1 MISINWNLFKAKF
14 DGKENKE
21 FERLAYHLFCIEHN
35 NKIGIF
41 RFKNQ
46 TGIETDPIKTEKGF
60 EGFQAKYYEGKL
72 SGHKDDIIDSIRK
85 AKQKNNHLTHLHLYL
100 NLEVSESS
108 KKHIKEPIF
117 KTEIENTAR
126 DLNLELIWRVPS
138 NFEIKL
144 SDPSNSHIAKYFFDN
159 EKTVID
165 LLNFLEGHTSSL
177 FLSIQTDI
185 VLNNEVIKINR
196 NSEID
201 SLSKNIS
208 SDSVT
213 IISGE
218 GGTGKTA
225 LVKDLFVAKNRTI
238 PFYVFKSA
246 EFNLNDINILFRS
259 YGNYIVKDFIEAHS
273 EEKNKIIVF
282 DSSEHISDFENQEP
296 LTNFLSLLIENS
308 WSILFTT
315 RLNYLDDLKF
325 QFLNVFRVKFQ
336 DYRIEK
342 ISINQ
347 LQELSENHSFTI
359 PQNIRMKEILRNL
372 FYLDEYLKFYDND
385 SAQTDLDQFKRSIWY
400 NKIQNSKNKKS
411 NLHLQRERCFI
422 SIVKKKSDEGTFYV
436 QTSVDCTD
444 DALISLQNDEIIG
457 FDNKSGGYFI
467 THDIYEE
474 WGLETIIDRAF
485 NSASSYEFF
494 FKTIGN
500 SLVIRR
506 AFRNWLSEKLYNN
519 SDEIKL
525 FIEQSFINVDI
536 VQHWKDEILTSV
548 LLSEYSEIFFRRFET
563 EISQNNFQ
571 YLQKIIFLLR
581 IACKTIDNTLL
592 KAIPDLA
599 KEHPSLIFTK
609 PTGNGWNRT
618 IALVYEKLS
627 LLESQD
633 WKFIVPLLDDWSLS
647 IKKGKTTRLC
657 GLIALHLYKKKEQDS
672 SFYFSSSIE
681 EKIIEIILN
690 CAVEIKNELN
700 QIFDEVLKSDEIT
713 NQIPYFDLCD
723 TILNGKANNLAVILS
738 SPKYVTKLANFF
750 WIDEHWM
757 ERPFSRSDVESYYGI
772 KDNHDYYP
780 ASAYQTPMYNLLRFD
795 FSNAINFLIE
805 FVNKTVENYAHSG
818 FDEDLKTVELNISN
832 EKVIK
837 QYLSHSL
844 WEAYR
849 GSSSPVV
856 PKLLQSLHMALEKY
870 LLESAKNE
878 DAEIIES
885 WLIYLIEKSVS
896 ASITAVVTSIALAY
910 PDKLFGVAKII
921 FSCTEFFHYDN
932 MRVINGE
939 RTAKSIVGI
948 SSIGYRHKLHYDE
961 RVNALNDNHRKNSLE
976 NQIVLYQFFSNP
988 GISEEVAESRK
999 QEVWKILDKFNE
1011 LTPVEE
1017 EEDSKVKRL
1026 LLARIDRRKMKPEY
1040 SQQGDSVV
1048 VNLNPQL
1055 NEELKEFSQKGLES
1069 YNESSK
1075 YLALHLWGTQQFKN
1089 SEIYGEYPQYDNN
1102 PELVLKET
1110 KEVEKLVSDSQKS
1123 VYIWVYQNIPGFSC
1137 SALINKFDTQ
1147 LSQEDLDYCEN
1158 IIAQFSLFP
1167 FNENYEYQ
1175 ISDGV
1180 EASVNTLP
1188 KLMKLFPQNNS
1199 HYLLILFFLLFDRT
1213 PIGAYKRICDYS
1225 LETISDHFFTDS
1237 HLNLKKILL
1246 CFLKYKPLFNNFRQD
1261 NKKELANYRN
1271 WRGNFHSKAIQKFIE
1286 KYDDSLDN
1294 FFESD
1299 DLIFENVSFEDL
1311 SIEDL
1316 EIIFQL
1322 IPSDSVDDD
1331 LLIIVNELIKVF
1343 ASKLFLQDKYDDKI
1357 DYTARHRIYKKLSYF
1372 LLSREQNSVAK
1383 YFVPFVENFS
1393 ISDNFNDFLQEI
1405 ILAENNIKKYDQ
1417 FWIIWSQIYSLI
1429 IENKESRSHYYEK
1442 MVKNFLLADIFVRPP
1457 DDDWHLLKDR
1467 EKSFYQ
1473 NIVDDIGEFPHTL
1486 NAMAKFLSQAG
1497 YCFIEDGIFWLS
1509 EIIRKNKHD
1518 NFDASTI
1525 YLLENLIKKY
1535 IFLNRARIKKT
1546 LPLKKNIVGI
1556 LNYLIL
1562 SGSVSAYLLR
1572 EDIL

>member
-35 NKIGIF
+35 NKIGLF

-108 KKHIKEPIF
+108 KRNIKESVF

-126 DLNLELIWRVPS
+126 DLDLELIWRVPS
-138 NFEIKL
+138 NFEIQL

-165 LLNFLEGHTSSL
+165 LLNFLEDHTSSL

-185 VLNNEVIKINR
+185 VLNNRIIKIDR

-201 SLSKNIS
+201 TLSKNIS
-208 SDSVT
+208 TDSVT

-225 LVKDLFVAKNRTI
+225 LVKDLFVEKNGTI

-246 EFNLNDINILFRS
+246 EFNLNDINILFRN
-259 YGNYIVKDFIEAHS
+259 YGNYTVKDFIEAHS
-273 EEKNKIIVF
+273 EEKYKIIVF

-342 ISINQ
+342 ISVDQ
-347 LQELSENHSFTI
+347 LQELSENYFFTI

-385 SAQTDLDQFKRSIWY
+385 SAQTDLDQFKRSIWC

-411 NLHLQRERCFI
+411 NIHLQRERCFI
-422 SIVKKKSDEGTFYV
+422 SIVKKKCDEGTFYV
-436 QTSVDCTD
+436 QTSADCTD

-457 FDNKSGGYFI
+457 FDNKYGGYFI

-485 NSASSYEFF
+485 NTASSYKFF

-506 AFRNWLSEKLYNN
+506 AFRNWLSEKLYSN
-519 SDEIKL
+519 SEDIQL

-548 LLSEYSEIFFRRFET
+548 LLSDYSEIFFRRFEA

-581 IACKTIDNTLL
+581 IACKTVDNTLL
-592 KAIPDLA
+592 KNLPDLV
-599 KEHPSLIFTK
+599 KEYPSIIFTK
-609 PTGNGWNRT
+609 PIGTGWDKS
-618 IALVYEKLS
+618 IALVYDNLNV
-627 LLESQD
+627 LESQE
-633 WKFIVPLLDDWSLS
+633 WQFIIPLLDDWSTL
-647 IKKGKTTRLC
+647 IKKGKTTKLC
-657 GLIALHLYKKKEQDS
+657 GLIALYFYKKKEQDS
-672 SFYFSSSIE
+672 SFYFLNSTE
-681 EKIIEIILN
+681 EKLIAIILN
-690 CAVEIKNELN
+690 CGVEIKNELH
-700 QIFDEVLKSDEIT
+700 QIFDEVLNSDQIT
-713 NQIPYFDLCD
+713 NQLPYYDLCE
-723 TILNGKANNLAVILS
+723 TILNGKENNLAVVLS
-738 SPKYVTKLANFF
+738 SPKYVMKLASHF
-750 WIDEHWM
+750 WIDKHWI
-757 ERPFSRSDVESYYGI
+757 ERPFGRSDIESYYGI
-772 KDNHDYYP
+772 KDDHDYYP

-795 FSNAINFLIE
+795 FANAINFVIE
-805 FVNKTVENYAHSG
+805 FVNTTVENYAQSG
-818 FDEDLKTVELNISN
+818 FDEDLKSVELEISN

-844 WEAYR
+844 WEVYR
-849 GSSSPVV
+849 GSSSPVA
-856 PKLLQSLHMALEKY
+856 PQLLQSLHMALEKY
-870 LLESAKNE
+870 LLESAKND

-896 ASITAVVTSIALAY
+896 ASITAVVASVVLAY
-910 PDKLFGVAKII
+910 PDKFFNAIKII

-932 MRVINGE
+932 MRATNGE
-939 RTAKSIVGI
+939 RTAKNIIGI

-961 RVNALNDNHRKNSLE
+961 RVKALNDSHRKNSLE
-976 NQIVLYQFFSNP
+976 NQIILYQFFSNP
-988 GISEEVAESRK
+988 GISEDVAENRK
-999 QEVWKILDKFNE
+999 QEIWKILDKFNE
-1011 LTPVEE
+1011 SLPVA
-1017 EEDSKVKRL
+1017 EDEDNKTKRL

-1048 VNLNPQL
+1048 INLNPQL
-1055 NEELKEFSQKGLES
+1055 NEDLKEFSQKGLES
-1069 YNESSK
+1069 YNETSK
-1075 YLALHLWGTQQFKN
+1075 YLALHLWSTQQSKT
-1089 SEIYGEYPQYDNN
+1089 SEISGDYPQYDNS
-1102 PELVLKET
+1102 PELILRET
-1110 KEVEKLVSDSQKS
+1110 KEVEKLVSDSQRS
-1123 VYIWVYQNIPGFSC
+1123 IYSWVYQNIPGFSC
-1137 SALINKFDTQ
+1137 SALINKFYTQ
-1147 LSQEDLDYCEN
+1147 LSQEDLEYCEN
-1158 IIAQFSLFP
+1158 VIVQFSLFP
-1167 FNENYEYQ
+1167 LNENYEYQ

-1188 KLMKLFPQNNS
+1188 KLMEIFPQNNN

-1225 LETISDHFFTDS
+1225 LETISDHFFIDS
-1237 HLNLKKILL
+1237 LLNVKKILL
-1246 CFLKYKPLFNNFRQD
+1246 CFLKYKPLFNKFQHD

-1271 WRGNFHSKAIQKFIE
+1271 WRGTFHIKAIQKFIE

-1299 DLIFENVSFEDL
+1299 NLMFENVSFEDL
-1311 SIEDL
+1311 SLEDL
-1316 EIIFQL
+1316 EIIFLL
-1322 IPSDSVDDD
+1322 IPSDREDVD
-1331 LLIIVNELIKVF
+1331 LLVIASELLKIF
-1343 ASKLFLQDKYDDKI
+1343 ASKLFLQDKNDDKI
-1357 DYTARHRIYKKLSYF
+1357 DYSTRSRIYKKLSYF
-1372 LLSREQNSVAK
+1372 ILNREQDNIPQ
-1383 YFVPFVENFS
+1383 YFAPFIANFS
-1393 ISDNFNDFLQEI
+1393 ISDNFNDFLQQI
-1405 ILAENNIKKYDQ
+1405 ILAVEEIKRYDQ
-1417 FWIIWSQIYSLI
+1417 FWLIWSLLYPLI
-1429 IENKESRSHYYEK
+1429 VENKNSKSHYYEK
-1442 MVKNFLLADIFVRPP
+1442 LVKNYLLADRFFIEPVT
-1457 DDDWHLLKDR
+1457 DWHLIKDR
-1467 EKSFYQ
+1467 EKTFYE
-1473 NIVDDIGEFPHTL
+1473 NIVNDIGEVPCTL
-1486 NAMAKFLSQAG
+1486 NAMSKFLSQAG
-1497 YCFIEDGIFWLS
+1497 YCFIENGIFWLS
-1509 EIIRKNKHD
+1509 EIINKTHS
-1518 NFDASTI
+1518 NGFDSNTV
-1525 YLLENLIKKY
+1525 YYLENLMKKF
-1535 IFLNRARIKKT
+1535 IFLNRSRIKKS
-1546 LPLKKNIVGI
+1546 LVIKNSVLTI
-1556 LNYLIL
+1556 LDYLVL
-1562 SGSVSAYLLR
+1562 SGSVNAYLLR
-1572 EDIL
+1572 EDTL